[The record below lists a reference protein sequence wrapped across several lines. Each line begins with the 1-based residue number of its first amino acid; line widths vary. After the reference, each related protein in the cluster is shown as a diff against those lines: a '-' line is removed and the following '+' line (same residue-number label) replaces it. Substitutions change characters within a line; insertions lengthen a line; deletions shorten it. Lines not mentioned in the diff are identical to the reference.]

1 MLKIFKH
8 LKNSSFIIFIIILL
22 LAGQASCEL
31 SLPTYT
37 SNIINVGIQ
46 QGGIENSVP
55 EVIRKSQMDKLF
67 IFMSDKNKDTVL
79 NNYKLVSKDSLSKD
93 EFNKYKETYPV
104 LDKEDLYL
112 LNTKDEEV
120 VSKLDTILGK
130 PELIVYGLESDD
142 ESSKMIQEQMKKNM
156 SSQNISQGNINNPT
170 NMNLDN
176 VDMFTILKSIPE
188 DQKDEMIKEID
199 NQLVNL
205 PETMVSQG
213 AVSFV
218 KGEYDEIGI
227 DTGNLQTQYILNTG
241 LKMIGITVLSMI
253 AAIAVGFLASRVGA
267 SLGRTLRSKTF
278 EKVMRFSNKEMTEFS
293 TASLI
298 TRSTNDIQ
306 QIQMMTVMM
315 LRMVFYAPF
324 MALGGIYKALNTN
337 NSMTWIIGVA
347 VIGVVII
354 VTILFATVMPRFKLL
369 QNLVDKLNLVTRE
382 ILTGLPVIRAFSTE
396 KFEENRFDGVNKD
409 LTKVNMFVNRMMSCM
424 MPAMMLVMNAISVLI
439 VWVGAKNIDTGAMQ
453 VGDMM
458 AFIQYTMQIVM
469 SFLMISMVSVMIPR
483 AAVSANR
490 INEVLEKDIA
500 IKEDKKPKS
509 FDNNKKGLVEFRNV
523 SFRYPD
529 ADEEILHDINLT
541 AKPGETTAFIGST
554 GSGKSTLI
562 NLIPRFHDV
571 TEGEIRVNGVNIKNV
586 SLHDLREKIGYV
598 PQKGVLFSGTID
610 SNLRYGKKS
619 ASEEDIIK
627 AARISQAIDFIN
639 DKEDKFDSEIAQGG
653 SNVSGG
659 QKQRLSIARAIAKDP
674 EIFIFDDSFS
684 ALDFKTDAKLRKAL
698 KSETK
703 NSTVLIV
710 AQRISTILDADQ
722 IVVLDE
728 GRVVGIGKHK
738 ELLKNCEIY
747 KEIALSQLSKEELE
761 NE

>member
-8 LKNSSFIIFIIILL
+8 LRNSSFIIFIIILL

-37 SNIINVGIQ
+37 SNIINIGIQ
-46 QGGIENSVP
+46 QSGIENSVP
-55 EVIRKSQMDKLF
+55 EVIRKSEMDKLF
-67 IFMSDKNKDTVL
+67 IFLSDKNKNTIL
-79 NNYKLVSKDSLSKD
+79 NNYKLLNKNSLSD
-93 EFNKYKETYPV
+93 EEYNKYKDSYPA
-104 LDKEDLYL
+104 LSDEEIYL
-112 LNTKDEEV
+112 LNTKDKDIIK
-120 VSKLDTILGK
+120 KLDNILGK
-130 PELIVYGLESDD
+130 PELILYGLESDD
-142 ESSKMIQEQMKKNM
+142 ESAKMIQQQMKNNMTSNM
-156 SSQNISQGNINNPT
+156 SMANANQNLE
-170 NMNLDN
+170 NM
-176 VDMFTILKSIPE
+176 DMFAMLQSMPKE
-188 DQKDEMIKEID
+188 QKNNLIKEMD
-199 NQLVNL
+199 NQLINL
-205 PETMVSQG
+205 PDAMISQS

-218 KGEYDEIGI
+218 KNEYNEIGI
-227 DTGNLQTQYILNTG
+227 DTGKLQTQYILTTG
-241 LKMIGITVLSMI
+241 AKMIGITILSVVASI
-253 AAIAVGFLASRVGA
+253 TVGFLASRVGA

-278 EKVMRFSNKEMTEFS
+278 EKVMRFSSKEMTEFS

-306 QIQMMTVMM
+306 QIQQMTVMM
-315 LRMVFYAPF
+315 LRMVFFAPF
-324 MALGGIYKALNTN
+324 MAIGGIYKALSTN
-337 NSMTWIIGVA
+337 ASMAWIIGVA
-347 VIGVVII
+347 VLGVVVI
-354 VTILFATVMPRFKLL
+354 VGILFATVMPRFKKL
-369 QNLVDKLNLVTRE
+369 QNLVDRLNLVTRE

-439 VWVGAKNIDTGAMQ
+439 VWIGAKNIDTGAMQ

-469 SFLMISMVSVMIPR
+469 SFLMISMISVMLPR

-490 INEVLEKDIA
+490 INEVLEKDII
-500 IKEDKKPKS
+500 IKEDKNPQA
-509 FDNNKKGLVEFRNV
+509 FDESKKGLVEFKNV
-523 SFRYPD
+523 SFKYPD
-529 ADEEILHDINLT
+529 ADEDILHDINFT
-541 AKPGETTAFIGST
+541 ANSGETTAFIGST

-562 NLIPRFHDV
+562 NLILRFHDV
-571 TEGEIRVNGVNIKNV
+571 TEGEIKVDGVNIKNV
-586 SLHDLREKIGYV
+586 KLHDLREKIGYV

-610 SNLRYGKKS
+610 SNLRYGKKD
-619 ASEEDIIK
+619 ATQEDIIK
-627 AARISQAIDFIN
+627 AAKIAQSIDFIN
-639 DKEDKFDSEIAQGG
+639 NKEDKFDSEISQGG

-698 KSETK
+698 KSETS

-728 GRVVGIGKHK
+728 GRIVGKGTHK